1 MRVLIIW
8 TIVLNT
14 SKIKLKS
21 FFALTMTT
29 IGLQLR
35 NELARRF
42 GQHRCKYVDFG
53 EYKDANEVLTT
64 KGAETLRN
72 VIKSAKNFPL
82 EGILNV
88 NDIWEN
94 VLSYNEKGVQ
104 NYSIGL
110 AESDSFFK
118 MSWGEWT
125 VVTKSVPNSGKSDIV
140 DQIFCNVATIW
151 FSLCYVRLNHFRMK
165 VT

>member
-1 MRVLIIW
+1 MPDLIIW
-8 TIVLNT
+8 TTVLNILKTKTEIVLCTDNDD
-14 SKIKLKS
+14 
-21 FFALTMTT
+21 A
-29 IGLQLR
+29 GLATAK

-53 EYKDANEVLTT
+53 DFKDANEVLTT

-82 EGILNV
+82 EGVLNV

-94 VLSYNEKGVQ
+94 VLAYNEKGVQ

-125 VVTKSVPNSGKSDIV
+125 VVTGVPNSGK
-140 DQIFCNVATIW
+140 
-151 FSLCYVRLNHFRMK
+151 VRHC
-165 VT
+165 